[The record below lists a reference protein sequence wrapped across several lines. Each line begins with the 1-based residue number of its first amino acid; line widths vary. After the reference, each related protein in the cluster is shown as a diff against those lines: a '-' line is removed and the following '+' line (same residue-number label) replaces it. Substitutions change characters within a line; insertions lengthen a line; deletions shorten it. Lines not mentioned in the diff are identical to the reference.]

1 METKKRKL
9 DEPAAAETAYDNR
22 GTEQSSSVNSTEKRQ
37 RQIGPALPP
46 SLLEGHDKSDE
57 QGSENDSDDDDDDF
71 GPSLPP
77 AGAGTPGGD
86 IDGPESHHGPQGL
99 TTEEEESTSK
109 FPEQKHGGGR
119 DTWMLQPPDSSD
131 WSSRVDPTKLRN
143 RKFQTGRSA
152 RGSGGPKSIDT
163 TWTETPEQK
172 MNRLQSQVMGASSPS
187 TSENPVNAAD
197 QSRASEVMRERIKKY
212 NDETRGK
219 ASSTNLRKPVEEDDD
234 PSKRAFDREKD
245 MSLSSRISHAD
256 RRKLMDKASD
266 FGSRFTGG
274 KFL

>member
-9 DEPAAAETAYDNR
+9 DDPATAEGGDDNH
-22 GTEQSSSVNSTEKRQ
+22 GTEQSSSANVTEKRQ

-77 AGAGTPGGD
+77 AGGGTPGD
-86 IDGPESHHGPQGL
+86 IDQKSHHDSQGL
-99 TTEEEESTSK
+99 ATEEESIPK
-109 FPEQKHGGGR
+109 APEQKNGGGR
-119 DTWMLQPPDSSD
+119 DSWMLQPPDSSD

-152 RGSGGPKSIDT
+152 RGSGGPKSIDA

-187 TSENPVNAAD
+187 AAEDPVNAAD
-197 QSRASEVMRERIKKY
+197 KSRESEVMRERIKKY
-212 NDETRGK
+212 NVSYFLWALEEP
-219 ASSTNLRKPVEEDDD
+219 SCPV
-234 PSKRAFDREKD
+234 FDSD
-245 MSLSSRISHAD
+245 RI
-256 RRKLMDKASD
+256 
-266 FGSRFTGG
+266 
-274 KFL
+274 